1 MQNDLINILIAD
13 DDPNVREVLNLT
25 LASEGYNVTM
35 CCDGQEALSCA
46 LKVLPHLIIL
56 DVNMPGVDGLVACA
70 EIKKQPKL
78 ANSIV
83 VFLTS
88 NNADINE
95 IAGFTAGAD
104 DYISKPVKPGVLIPR
119 IKALLRRKNSSEP
132 SVPAITSRFQVD
144 KSRFMVVKDGV
155 DVFLPRKEFELLS
168 LLISKPGKV
177 FTRNEIFKLVWGNTV
192 IVGARTID
200 VHIRK
205 IREKLGDIEIVTIK
219 GVGYKYIDSV

>member
-13 DDPNVREVLNLT
+13 DDPNVREILNLT

-35 CCDGQEALSCA
+35 CCDGQEALTCA
-46 LKVLPHLIIL
+46 LKVIPHLIIL
-56 DVNMPGVDGLVACA
+56 DVNMPGIDGLAACA

-78 ANSIV
+78 ANSLV

-119 IKALLRRKNSSEP
+119 IKALLRRKNSPEP
-132 SVPAITSRFQVD
+132 AAPAQTSRFQVD
-144 KSRFMVVKDGV
+144 KSRFMVVKDGQ

-177 FTRNEIFKLVWGNTV
+177 FTRNEIFKMVWGNNV

-219 GVGYKYIDSV
+219 GVGYKYIDSI

>member
-132 SVPAITSRFQVD
+132 SAPAITSRFQVD

-177 FTRNEIFKLVWGNTV
+177 FTRNEIFKLVWGNNV

>member
-132 SVPAITSRFQVD
+132 SAPAITSRFQVD

>member
-1 MQNDLINILIAD
+1 MQNELINILIAD
-13 DDPNVREVLNLT
+13 DDPNVREILNLT

-46 LKVLPHLIIL
+46 LKVIPHLIIL
-56 DVNMPGVDGLVACA
+56 DVNMPGIDGLAACS

-78 ANSIV
+78 ANSLV

-119 IKALLRRKNSSEP
+119 IKALLRRKNNPEP
-132 SVPAITSRFQVD
+132 AAPTQTSRFQID
-144 KSRFMVVKDGV
+144 KSRFMVVKDGK

-177 FTRNEIFKLVWGNTV
+177 FTRNEIFKMVWGNNV